1 MPGLFLSGA
10 AAGVATITPVKSL
23 LRAWGLA
30 LLLLVLLVSTGLP
43 GAAHA
48 APSADPA
55 TLLLLDTR
63 HPMVP
68 LAGNS
73 RYWIDDSG
81 HRTLDEVVAAGDTL
95 PWKVHNEGVQ
105 HNIDHQAL
113 WVQFDAQ
120 VQGRA
125 RWFVEAPSSGID
137 RAQFFYQDP
146 ATGRWVALEAG
157 DTRPVSQWPLPGRVP
172 TFPLA
177 LEPGKTVRYW
187 MRFEHARVDFAVPL
201 HIYDEAHL
209 FASRE
214 REQFLLGAYF
224 GLAVL
229 ITVVAAANALAYRD
243 RTFGTYALYVGML
256 GLSQAAYLCVG
267 AQHLWDAWLDWNALS
282 TFLLPG
288 LSSAIGLWFVRTATE
303 PARFSRALDLAV
315 WSLMA
320 AQLSAVALDTYLESR
335 TTFALVLLLTVVI
348 LVVIVLLIAIVWAK
362 GDDPEIRVIAL
373 GFLPVVVLAAFPIAR
388 GLNLIPNGVLT
399 RYGVSIGAVLEMPIL
414 FYALSLRGSRR
425 REAAVRAAALA
436 RTDALTGL
444 AHMRSLLQRLEA
456 ALTRARSLKHPCA
469 LMAVDLTNREQLA
482 SEFGAEAV
490 EKALVVTASHL
501 RRAVSDI
508 DLPARVGDHVF
519 AVLLEGP
526 TNAGVVLSRAQHV
539 IASGL
544 RQAEGLPPGM
554 TLKYHVAAAM
564 LPEGDLGAQASLQWV
579 IDGVCGI
586 PADARKMI
594 RPMNF

>member
-1 MPGLFLSGA
+1 M
-10 AAGVATITPVKSL
+10 SL
-23 LRAWGLA
+23 LRAWRLA
-30 LLLLVLLVSTGLP
+30 LLLVLLMSTGLP
-43 GAAHA
+43 GAARA
-48 APSADPA
+48 ASPAADAPP
-55 TLLLLDTR
+55 LLLLDTQ
-63 HPMVP
+63 HPVLS

-73 RYWIDDSG
+73 RFWVDDSG
-81 HRTLDEVVAAGDTL
+81 RRTLDEVVAAGDSL
-95 PWKVHNEGVQ
+95 PWKVRTEGMQ
-105 HNIDHQAL
+105 HNIDHKAL

-120 VQGRA
+120 VQGA
-125 RWFVEAPSSGID
+125 SRWFVEIASSGVD
-137 RAQFFYQDP
+137 RAQFFYQEP
-146 ATGRWVALEAG
+146 STGRWVTLEAG

-177 LEPGKTVRYW
+177 LEPGKTVHYW
-187 MRFEHARVDFAVPL
+187 MRFEHARVDFGVPAR
-201 HIYDEAHL
+201 IYDEAHL

-214 REQFLLGAYF
+214 REQFMLGAYF

-243 RTFGTYALYVGML
+243 RTFGSYAIYVGML
-256 GLSQAAYLCVG
+256 GLSQAAYLGVG
-267 AQHLWDAWLDWNALS
+267 AQHLWDPWLGWNALS

-288 LSSAIGLWFVRTATE
+288 LSSAVGLWFVRTVTE
-303 PARFSRALDLAV
+303 PARYSRALDLAV

-335 TTFALVLLLTVVI
+335 ATFALVLLLTIVI
-348 LVVIVLLIAIVWAK
+348 LVVIGLLIGIVWAK

-373 GFLPVVVLAAFPIAR
+373 GFLPVMVLAAFPIAR
-388 GLNLIPNGVLT
+388 GLNLIPNSVLT

-436 RTDALTGL
+436 HTDALTGL
-444 AHMRSLLQRLEA
+444 AHTRSLLQRLEA
-456 ALTRARSLKHPCA
+456 ALARARSLKHPCA
-469 LMAVDLTNREQLA
+469 LLAVNLANRDQLQA
-482 SEFGAEAV
+482 EFGAESV

-501 RRAVSDI
+501 RHAASDI

-526 TNAGVVLSRAQHV
+526 THAGTVLSRAQHV

-564 LPEGDLGAQASLQWV
+564 LPERDLGAQASLQWV
-579 IDGVCGI
+579 IEAVQGI

-594 RPMNF
+594 RPLNF